1 MTHEMI
7 SKPSFSRELFETL
20 PVIGILR
27 GFNRQQMIEIVAAA
41 RRGRLT
47 NLEITMNTPGA
58 AEQIQ
63 EAIILANGQLNIGA
77 GTVTSPAVLEEALR
91 AGASFIVTPTLNA
104 SVVDRCV
111 QVQVPVFP
119 GAFSPNEVV
128 RAWEL
133 GATMVKIFPAET
145 LGPAYIRSLKA
156 PLPEIKLL
164 PTGGVNPA
172 TLPEFLK
179 AGADGFGVGSPLFDP
194 KRIESGDWPWVE
206 AQCRAFAEAYGRWL
220 LRAP

>member
-1 MTHEMI
+1 
-7 SKPSFSRELFETL
+7 
-20 PVIGILR
+20 
-27 GFNRQQMIEIVAAA
+27 MIEIVAAA

-164 PTGGVNPA
+164 PTGGVNLA

-194 KRIESGDWPWVE
+194 KRIESGDWPWLE